1 MIQITNLS
9 KTYKKNEVFRDI
21 NFKLEQGD
29 FATIIG
35 QSGAGKST
43 LLNILG
49 LLLNYTDGEYLFE
62 NQNIKSFDAKQLQEF
77 RSKSISFVFQ
87 DFLLMDELTVLD
99 NICLPLIFAGM
110 DKNLRETKA
119 LELATKLG
127 IEQKLQEYPETLSGG
142 QIQRVAIARALI
154 TSPKVILA
162 DEPTG
167 NLDWDNKQIVA
178 ELLVKLNTEGTT
190 IILITHDRDLA
201 KLGNRH
207 FEIKSKTLLE
217 Y

>member
-1 MIQITNLS
+1 MISITNLS

-62 NQNIKSFDAKQLQEF
+62 NQNIKSFTPKQLQEF

-110 DKNLRETKA
+110 NKNLRETKA

-127 IEQKLQEYPETLSGG
+127 IEQKLNEYPETLSGG

-178 ELLVKLNTEGTT
+178 DLLVKLNTEGTT

-207 FEIKSKTLLE
+207 FEIKNKTLVE